1 MLHEKPVQIGQLADD
16 GDAANKAWTG
26 EKRRRNVP
34 PSSSDAP
41 ATAQDHGD
49 MEDTIQGGQD
59 PIPHAADM
67 EPLLRTDSAQETSQ
81 DCFGPD
87 VLISEED
94 ETRYAQLLRP
104 NIPLPRMDLPL
115 YMTWE
120 EEDKIEA
127 RLGRLRITYYK
138 AVKPECARERELK
151 EPEEYTD
158 AELGKELYFKRL
170 EEDESFEWFVHP
182 DDTYKAGLNDY
193 QRIAPRNFWFDKD
206 TRAWRQAL
214 KIATGFPHMTVRL
227 AAFAYNECILEMD
240 KDASLKDIDLLYFEI
255 WRRVAKKNLSYMDAV
270 KEVYEMDK
278 FDVHKRRLDGEL
290 KGVPAIAT
298 IKEYMH
304 YVVRQGGI
312 DAKTEED
319 KARDVFRKLSVSMHK
334 AMNMAQY
341 AQKKLDLADELK
353 LDKEEEF
360 WLALFKISKTES
372 LLIVS
377 RCVCRTWRAA
387 IVDAHDVLLPC
398 YFPRHVFPGIF
409 VTKVGCHTDAA
420 FFAPPPG
427 TRAADRSDFWRPVSL
442 LDRASVLH
450 SCNGLLLLEDRWRG
464 YLVCNPATARFADLT
479 LPKMSSTCHVDAMF
493 LAFYPAV
500 SLQYEVFLFQE
511 EYPPRVPEPPTW
523 VDLEQTYLPNLFEE
537 EQLSQVEDE
546 NMDLGHVEQPQE
558 EGVEE
563 QKEKVVPLTVYS
575 SHTGHWENREFTPG
589 CCAPGHLYDAVTT
602 SPDSYEK
609 VWSSEYWHGSLYV
622 YCHNSALMILR
633 PSKWTYDMVQLP
645 GEPCATRG
653 FYSLPKNS
661 VLASYERGIHC
672 VAFNQPQLKVWKLTE
687 SIDGQLGWAL
697 AHEASLN
704 PQDHITDHLT
714 IEPRVKWGV
723 VESSDELVNLFED
736 RSCGESMCSEDY
748 CHDDYIEDES
758 YEGVKEEDEG
768 QEEEEEEGHEVEDAR
783 SIGGSEHSW
792 NSDEDNF
799 IHVDGD
805 IDHLGPLAW
814 SFWNFYRIMGFHPHK
829 NALILLLHSMVVVY
843 HLDMSRMQYLG
854 DKHELIKDHF
864 QQACCAYRSF
874 PYRPCYVDALLTG
887 DLS

>member
-1 MLHEKPVQIGQLADD
+1 MLHEKPVQIGQVADD

-34 PSSSDAP
+34 PSSFDAP
-41 ATAQDHGD
+41 ASAQDHGD

-115 YMTWE
+115 YMTWK
-120 EEDKIEA
+120 EEDKIET

-193 QRIAPRNFWFDKD
+193 QRIAPRNFLPYSGRNLYRYHDEYRSRYHTYKIDALYVKYYAEISKKIKWITEYLHLDRSTKEWFDKD

-227 AAFAYNECILEMD
+227 AAFAYNEYILEMD

-255 WRRVAKKNLSYMDAV
+255 WRRVAKKN
-270 KEVYEMDK
+270 EVYEMDK

-353 LDKEEEF
+353 LDKE
-360 WLALFKISKTES
+360 
-372 LLIVS
+372 
-377 RCVCRTWRAA
+377 
-387 IVDAHDVLLPC
+387 
-398 YFPRHVFPGIF
+398 G
-409 VTKVGCHTDAA
+409 G
-420 FFAPPPG
+420 
-427 TRAADRSDFWRPVSL
+427 
-442 LDRASVLH
+442 
-450 SCNGLLLLEDRWRG
+450 
-464 YLVCNPATARFADLT
+464 
-479 LPKMSSTCHVDAMF
+479 
-493 LAFYPAV
+493 
-500 SLQYEVFLFQE
+500 
-511 EYPPRVPEPPTW
+511 
-523 VDLEQTYLPNLFEE
+523 
-537 EQLSQVEDE
+537 
-546 NMDLGHVEQPQE
+546 
-558 EGVEE
+558 
-563 QKEKVVPLTVYS
+563 VVPLK
-575 SHTGHWENREFTPG
+575 RPFEF
-589 CCAPGHLYDAVTT
+589 
-602 SPDSYEK
+602 
-609 VWSSEYWHGSLYV
+609 
-622 YCHNSALMILR
+622 
-633 PSKWTYDMVQLP
+633 
-645 GEPCATRG
+645 
-653 FYSLPKNS
+653 
-661 VLASYERGIHC
+661 
-672 VAFNQPQLKVWKLTE
+672 
-687 SIDGQLGWAL
+687 
-697 AHEASLN
+697 
-704 PQDHITDHLT
+704 
-714 IEPRVKWGV
+714 
-723 VESSDELVNLFED
+723 
-736 RSCGESMCSEDY
+736 
-748 CHDDYIEDES
+748 
-758 YEGVKEEDEG
+758 
-768 QEEEEEEGHEVEDAR
+768 
-783 SIGGSEHSW
+783 
-792 NSDEDNF
+792 
-799 IHVDGD
+799 
-805 IDHLGPLAW
+805 
-814 SFWNFYRIMGFHPHK
+814 
-829 NALILLLHSMVVVY
+829 
-843 HLDMSRMQYLG
+843 
-854 DKHELIKDHF
+854 
-864 QQACCAYRSF
+864 
-874 PYRPCYVDALLTG
+874 
-887 DLS
+887 